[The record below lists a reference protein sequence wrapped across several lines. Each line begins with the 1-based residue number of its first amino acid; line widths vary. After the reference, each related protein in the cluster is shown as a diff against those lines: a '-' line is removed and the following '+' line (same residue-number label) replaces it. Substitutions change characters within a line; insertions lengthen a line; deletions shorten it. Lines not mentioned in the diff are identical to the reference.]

1 MFMKVVFDILYLN
14 LLGVD
19 FIRFFRYFL
28 IIDLQNV
35 FNNENYE
42 KKYGNC

>member
-42 KKYGNC
+42 KYVNC